1 MIISGTT
8 RALNEFTSSPI
19 IILCSPTTQMKRADK
34 HQLKLTTQCKYAHGY
49 LAITET
55 EKKQKVTFKMIFKMM
70 KLNLNKNL

>member
-1 MIISGTT
+1 
-8 RALNEFTSSPI
+8 
-19 IILCSPTTQMKRADK
+19 MKRADK